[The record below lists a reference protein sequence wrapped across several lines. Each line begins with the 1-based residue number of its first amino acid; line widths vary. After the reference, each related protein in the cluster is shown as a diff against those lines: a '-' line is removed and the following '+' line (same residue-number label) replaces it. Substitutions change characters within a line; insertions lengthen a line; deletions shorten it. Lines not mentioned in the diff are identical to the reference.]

1 MATTISRPKPTSC
14 KASALIELGDPAG
27 RDELLAYITM
37 ADDLGHARGR
47 WGALTRQATFAQL
60 AGRAEESAR
69 FGEQALELGL
79 AIGEQDAVGCFCTSR
94 WALMALGVREPATG
108 MDSGD
113 PLWPMF
119 PLLAAW
125 PHAVRGDVSAAT
137 AALGDFSVLDIAIWT
152 GLEGLAVAAVVFAV
166 AGSDAQR
173 TWTYDQLRPHAGTHV
188 VVGGC
193 ASYHAAVDH
202 HLGALAASLGHTAAA
217 AEHYRDALAMH
228 ERLGAAGWAR
238 LSEAGARTPPRARP
252 ARRRTSSASST
263 ASGRSH
269 SPAAK
274 RSFRTRRDSV
284 TSRH

>member
-1 MATTISRPKPTSC
+1 
-14 KASALIELGDPAG
+14 
-27 RDELLAYITM
+27 
-37 ADDLGHARGR
+37 
-47 WGALTRQATFAQL
+47 
-60 AGRAEESAR
+60 
-69 FGEQALELGL
+69 
-79 AIGEQDAVGCFCTSR
+79 
-94 WALMALGVREPATG
+94 
-108 MDSGD
+108 MDIGD

-173 TWTYDQLRPHAGTHV
+173 RWTYDQLRPYAGTHV

-217 AEHYRDALAMH
+217 AEHYRNALAMH

-238 LSEAGARTPPRARP
+238 LSAQALAHLHATGSDDERAPPRRRHQADLLRRP
-252 ARRRTSSASST
+252 P
-263 ASGRSH
+263 G
-269 SPAAK
+269 AAPGLQG
-274 RSFRTRRDSV
+274 TR
-284 TSRH
+284 